1 VRWVSWLRGAQ
12 EGEHGKH
19 AAVISRRLA
28 EPELGDDLAD
38 VGLHGLGAK
47 DQLVADALVGVAL
60 GHQGEDLTLA
70 VCQLSERAA
79 VAPAGHEPRDDGRV
93 DDALALGD
101 RSL

>member
-1 VRWVSWLRGAQ
+1 MIWLTWAST
-12 EGEHGKH
+12 
-19 AAVISRRLA
+19 V
-28 EPELGDDLAD
+28 
-38 VGLHGLGAK
+38 
-47 DQLVADALVGVAL
+47 LVLRTSLSQMPWLEWPL

-93 DDALALGD
+93 DDALPLGD